1 MIKRKKM
8 RIELTPEQIAELQY
22 AASMFSIHADQLV
35 VMAAWFIDF
44 VKQEERQDLTRFINA
59 AQTLQKGFVERIYN
73 RDEDYSREEIAAVFT
88 NLAKLVKA
96 NDTVKLNAIRGMIES
111 EYRMNANG
119 DLEFY
124 DPATETP

>member
-22 AASMFSIHADQLV
+22 AASMFSIHYDQIV
-35 VMAAWFIDF
+35 AMATYFIGF
-44 VKQEERQDLTRFINA
+44 LEQGEKLDLTRFINA

-88 NLAKLVKA
+88 NVAKLVKA
-96 NDTVKLNAIRGMIES
+96 NDTVRLNAIRNIIES
-111 EYRMNANG
+111 EYRQNENG
-119 DLEFY
+119 DWEFF
-124 DPATETP
+124 DPVTETP

>member
-22 AASMFSIHADQLV
+22 AASMFSIHYDQLV
-35 VMAAWFIDF
+35 AMATYFIGF
-44 VKQEERQDLTRFINA
+44 LEQGEKLDLTRLLNSA
-59 AQTLQKGFVERIYN
+59 KTVQKGFVERIYN
-73 RDEDYSREEIAAVFT
+73 RDEDESREEIAAVFT

-111 EYRMNANG
+111 EYRTNENG

-124 DPATETP
+124 TPETP